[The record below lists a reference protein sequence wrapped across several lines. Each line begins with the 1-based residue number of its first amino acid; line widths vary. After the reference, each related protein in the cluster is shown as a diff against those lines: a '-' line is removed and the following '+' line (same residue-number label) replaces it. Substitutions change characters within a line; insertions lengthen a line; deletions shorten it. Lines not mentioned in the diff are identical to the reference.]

1 MGNLC
6 CESKKRKTIYDASD
20 ELNNVNDLKIEGGI
34 LGDSQKL
41 FDDDEIFE
49 EYIDENLGDPE
60 ENKDPSG
67 LLTFDYFL
75 RVYKTALIWNRIKF
89 QERKT
94 ELIKHRREA
103 LKQNNMET
111 FRAVHLSINTAD
123 ETCLQDVLEE
133 ILLRINLPDKKF
145 QESLNF
151 HFDDEEKKTQIR
163 LAMSEAAIDNGEG
176 LAKTETFKPKE
187 ISMSKKEAIA
197 LQQKVQ
203 ALSID

>member
-20 ELNNVNDLKIEGGI
+20 ELNNMNDNMTIKGGI

-49 EYIDENLGDPE
+49 AYIDENLEDPE
-60 ENKDPSG
+60 QNMDAAG

-75 RVYKTALIWNRIKF
+75 KVYKTALIWNRIKF
-89 QERKT
+89 HERKT
-94 ELIKHRREA
+94 ELTKHRREA

-123 ETCLQDVLEE
+123 ETCL
-133 ILLRINLPDKKF
+133 
-145 QESLNF
+145 
-151 HFDDEEKKTQIR
+151 
-163 LAMSEAAIDNGEG
+163 
-176 LAKTETFKPKE
+176 
-187 ISMSKKEAIA
+187 
-197 LQQKVQ
+197 
-203 ALSID
+203 

>member
-20 ELNNVNDLKIEGGI
+20 KLNNVNDLKIDGGI

-89 QERKT
+89 
-94 ELIKHRREA
+94 
-103 LKQNNMET
+103 
-111 FRAVHLSINTAD
+111 
-123 ETCLQDVLEE
+123 
-133 ILLRINLPDKKF
+133 
-145 QESLNF
+145 
-151 HFDDEEKKTQIR
+151 
-163 LAMSEAAIDNGEG
+163 
-176 LAKTETFKPKE
+176 
-187 ISMSKKEAIA
+187 
-197 LQQKVQ
+197 
-203 ALSID
+203 